1 MRKYIN
7 KNGKLL
13 FGKYKYKHLKNIPL
27 HYLIWLQK
35 NMYDNLNDIERSK
48 LDTSVNIQFD
58 RLSKSKKEEHKDYL
72 DYCKHIILN

>member
-27 HYLIWLQK
+27 DYLIWIQK
-35 NMYDNLNDIERSK
+35 TMYKDLNDIERSK
-48 LDTSVNIQFD
+48 LDTSVNIQFG

-72 DYCKHIILN
+72 EYCKFQLTN

>member
-27 HYLIWLQK
+27 HYLIWVQK
-35 NMYDNLNDIERSK
+35 TMYNEMSDIEKNK
-48 LDTSVNIQFD
+48 LDTSINISWG
-58 RLSKSKKEEHKDYL
+58 RLSKRKKNEDYL
-72 DYCKHIILN
+72 DYCKHTMLN

>member
-27 HYLIWLQK
+27 DYLIWVQK
-35 NMYDNLNDIERSK
+35 NMYDEMNDIEKTK
-48 LDTSVNIQFD
+48 LDTSINIQWG
-58 RLSKSKKEEHKDYL
+58 RLSKMKKHEDYL
-72 DYCKHIILN
+72 DYCKHLMLN